1 VFGYG
6 LSKTKKEFRSWEYND
21 GPGFMN
27 SINHFV
33 MSEVVF
39 FETEQVWGSRNI
51 VSTEN
56 GIKEYTTWDTMYD
69 TDRITGLL
77 EQNGFSVQEVNTALV
92 SANSF
97 TSDNVFFIKAVKK
110 Y

>member
-1 VFGYG
+1 
-6 LSKTKKEFRSWEYND
+6 
-21 GPGFMN
+21 
-27 SINHFV
+27 
-33 MSEVVF
+33 MSEVVY